1 MHKNWTILERLSRD
15 KHSSLF
21 DILVSCKEK
30 CFIILG
36 PGANILRIYI
46 FLYYMNVINKLEGL
60 SLASLSNPLVRLL
73 STQVKITL
81 RYDLGYMHKKWT
93 ILERLSRN
101 KHSSLFDLFVS
112 S

>member
-1 MHKNWTILERLSRD
+1 
-15 KHSSLF
+15 
-21 DILVSCKEK
+21 
-30 CFIILG
+30 
-36 PGANILRIYI
+36 
-46 FLYYMNVINKLEGL
+46 MNMINKLEGL
-60 SLASLSNPLVRLL
+60 SPASLSNPLVRLL

-112 S
+112 CKEKGFKTSAPEEDIPRQQKFCADSCSQSFKYSSWGESYKTFKFVIY